1 MFQFLSFFTISGSRL
16 GRRSKRMIEKMHET
30 IAKQRSVGDSAVK
43 TAGFYGNHPELFT
56 AGKFGPQM
64 PTTSIPSMMHPSQ
77 GPPMLPHSMASAMY
91 GAMNMNMMN
100 MNTNMNMGGGFPGLA
115 GMMGDGTVPPS
126 AIMSHAQSISTII
139 KQELEQQSD
148 REHSLS
154 ETSSISGMDMSP
166 PASVSRQSSV
176 PAINEACSSSVNG
189 SRFGEGSDQSPTISS
204 VSLPMKSS
212 EDDRTGLKRPSDCAH
227 GKNEDEKP
235 DTEDVKAARTYS
247 GDDSD
252 IDMGAISKMLASGQ
266 PVILIPK
273 EMRESSNSKDI
284 LMPQNPTVMV
294 VPQKGKQGEQD
305 SRPRSKSASPGNF
318 SQSELMGAPFS
329 AFHPQHHRMS
339 ERDEKSAAAA
349 YAQLHGKA
357 GAGSQFFQFP
367 GGFPSQQLPQSL
379 AAHHLPHSSL
389 LPMSQAAWSSLSSG
403 RPHLP
408 PSPLMPSVSLAQPI
422 PSSTAQQVALGAS
435 AFLSQ
440 QHLKSEVHSPKS
452 SHGDLHDSP
461 RHHKHGSPGKMHPA
475 TDLSNKSKNKMDSI
489 PPSIPDFSAL
499 SPPIPSP
506 LASYALA
513 NSPHSKPKDED
524 GVEKISVK
532 EEPRSNSEERDQRE
546 AMETLALIAPP
557 GYNPDEPLT
566 PELKKKLQKII
577 DSVNKSYHDT
587 CFYTFRRIRFLRERY
602 FPFLGEDTTLGK
614 RVRNYTLFIISRNV
628 TCHFRC

>member
-1 MFQFLSFFTISGSRL
+1 
-16 GRRSKRMIEKMHET
+16 MIEKMHET
-30 IAKQRSVGDSAVK
+30 IAKQRSVGDGTVK

-56 AGKFGPQM
+56 TGKFGSPM
-64 PTTSIPSMMHPSQ
+64 PSTSIPGMMHAQ

-100 MNTNMNMGGGFPGLA
+100 MNANMNMGGGFPGLA

-176 PAINEACSSSVNG
+176 PGINEACSSSVNG

-212 EDDRTGLKRPSDCAH
+212 EDDRTGLKRPSDCVQ
-227 GKNEDEKP
+227 GKTEDERV
-235 DTEDVKAARTYS
+235 DGEDVKSARAY
-247 GDDSD
+247 GDDGE

-273 EMRESSNSKDI
+273 EMREGSNSAKDVI
-284 LMPQNPTVMV
+284 VPQNPTVMV
-294 VPQKGKQGEQD
+294 VPQKGGKPGED
-305 SRPRSKSASPGNF
+305 RARSKSASPGNF
-318 SQSELMGAPFS
+318 SQSELMGAPYS

-349 YAQLHGKA
+349 YAQLHAKG

-367 GGFPSQQLPQSL
+367 GGFASQQLP
-379 AAHHLPHSSL
+379 HHLSHSSL
-389 LPMSQAAWSSLSSG
+389 LPMSQAQAAAWSSLSQG

-422 PSSTAQQVALGAS
+422 PTSSAQQVALGAS

-440 QHLKSEVHSPKS
+440 QHLKSEVPSPKS
-452 SHGDLHDSP
+452 GDMHDSP
-461 RHHKHGSPGKMHPA
+461 RHHKHGSPGKMYPP
-475 TDLSNKSKNKMDSI
+475 TDLSNKSKSKMDSI
-489 PPSIPDFSAL
+489 DFSAL

-506 LASYALA
+506 IASYGLA
-513 NSPHSKPKDED
+513 NSPHKPRDED

-532 EEPRSNSEERDQRE
+532 EEPRSNSVERDQRE
-546 AMETLALIAPP
+546 AIETLHLIAPP
-557 GYNPDEPLT
+557 GFNPDEPLT
-566 PELKKKLQKII
+566 PELKRKLVKII

-602 FPFLGEDTTLGK
+602 FPFLGEDTSLSK
-614 RVRNYTLFIISRNV
+614 RVSISVCLGVGGCVPVCKERDNI
-628 TCHFRC
+628 TCL